1 MRALL
6 AARAIAAAVVLVPI
20 QAGFE
25 PLAYAIESAAD
36 ANAPS
41 HATAAQSDQ
50 TPQDATLGAFEPAPG
65 ARFSGS
71 DRENDP
77 NAVAASVPPD
87 SAGSARMS
95 ADAICAVLD
104 RSASRNDLPL
114 EFFTRLIWQES
125 RFNPFSVSHA
135 GAQGIAQFMPGTAH
149 RVGLV
154 DPFDPI
160 EALPKSAALLRGLRV
175 QFGNLGLAAA
185 AYNAGPKRVED
196 WLAKRKLLPQETE
209 AYVRIITGRSAQE
222 WTSAEAGAWDVAL
235 PAPAPCAQ
243 LARPVPHRTQPLIAV
258 HQPVRPAHPIVVAQQ
273 PDRPIP
279 AAHQPEG
286 IRCCRTP
293 AHGVR
298 LAHLDSS
305 VAAPKSTL
313 AAQKSVHARA
323 HLIGSASAHGPT
335 AEASHALRRE
345 QPAAS
350 HRRPAPGPRAARLA

>member
-6 AARAIAAAVVLVPI
+6 AARVIAAAVVLVPI

-25 PLAYAIESAAD
+25 PPAYAIESAAD

-50 TPQDATLGAFEPAPG
+50 TPQDAALGAFEPAPS

-95 ADAICAVLD
+95 ADAICAALD
-104 RSASRNDLPL
+104 RSAWRNNLPL
-114 EFFTRLIWQES
+114 DFFTRLIWQES

-160 EALPKSAALLRGLRV
+160 EALPKSAALLRDLRA

-196 WLAKRKLLPQETE
+196 WLAKRKLLPPETE

-235 PAPAPCAQ
+235 SAPAPCAQ
-243 LARPVPHRTQPLIAV
+243 LARPVPRRTQPLIAI
-258 HQPVRPAHPIVVAQQ
+258 HQPDRPPHPIVLAHQ

-279 AAHQPEG
+279 ATHQPEG
-286 IRCCRTP
+286 TRCCRSP
-293 AHGVR
+293 AHGMK

-305 VAAPKSTL
+305 VVAPKNTVP
-313 AAQKSVHARA
+313 APKNVHARA
-323 HLIGSASAHGPT
+323 HLIGSASAHGST

-345 QPAAS
+345 QPAA
-350 HRRPAPGPRAARLA
+350 HRRPAPGARAARLA